1 MPNQESYRTKGDT
14 LSRRR
19 NVRRGRSLRMM
30 VFVMDQCKQQQ
41 LKRNKDNQNGRKQQL
56 KRNNNNQKYG
66 TRVLVDPGDVG
77 SLVALGGLFA
87 RREWRASLPYA

>member
-1 MPNQESYRTKGDT
+1 MPNQELYRTKGDT

-41 LKRNKDNQNGRKQQL
+41 LKRN
-56 KRNNNNQKYG
+56 NNNQKYG

-77 SLVALGGLFA
+77 SMVALGGLFA